1 MGNNMKKLTGANS
14 SPRIDI
20 SSEDVDKYFESETF
34 KRSGCIQLEKFKSLL
49 CPQLDKYVIH

>member
-1 MGNNMKKLTGANS
+1 MKKLTGANS